1 MIQNLPI
8 ALSGGRSAVV
18 VRFLRGRAARADPA
32 GASRIRRA
40 DENPDDQPDLKRD
53 DREARMTQSTS
64 TLSAGAIELTARAA
78 LRQREDRMVL
88 ATAKVAD
95 FDQFWNVFSTQGA
108 EKRGQHGS
116 KGANVFRDPNDA
128 DRVWVVFD
136 WDDAGWKSFTSDPD
150 VPAIFQQ
157 AGFTEGPPKAAEFVR
172 EHHA

>member
-1 MIQNLPI
+1 M
-8 ALSGGRSAVV
+8 SDGG
-18 VRFLRGRAARADPA
+18 
-32 GASRIRRA
+32 
-40 DENPDDQPDLKRD
+40 
-53 DREARMTQSTS
+53 
-64 TLSAGAIELTARAA
+64 IEWTARAA
-78 LRQREDRMVL
+78 FRPREDTMVL

-116 KGANVFRDPNDA
+116 KGANIFRDPNDA

-136 WDDAGWKSFTSDPD
+136 WDDAGWQSFTSDPD

>member
-1 MIQNLPI
+1 
-8 ALSGGRSAVV
+8 
-18 VRFLRGRAARADPA
+18 
-32 GASRIRRA
+32 
-40 DENPDDQPDLKRD
+40 
-53 DREARMTQSTS
+53 
-64 TLSAGAIELTARAA
+64 
-78 LRQREDRMVL
+78 MVL

-116 KGANVFRDPNDA
+116 KGANIFRDPNDA

-136 WDDAGWKSFTSDPD
+136 WDDAGWQNFTSDPD

-172 EHHA
+172 AAPRLDRRPLPTCPVEPGCHLRRLGLKALRVVPRAPNFWALRRVSSNLERAYVSTS

>member
-1 MIQNLPI
+1 VLVDEAPLRLN
-8 ALSGGRSAVV
+8 GDRSAP
-18 VRFLRGRAARADPA
+18 L
-32 GASRIRRA
+32 ASEQA
-40 DENPDDQPDLKRD
+40 DEIQTISQISSVLIER
-53 DREARMTQSTS
+53 RRMSQSTS
-64 TLSAGAIELTARAA
+64 TLSAGGIELTPRVA

-136 WDDAGWKSFTSDPD
+136 WDDAGWQSFTSDPD

-172 EHHA
+172 EHPA